1 MKRKHLLVAGML
13 GMMISAFCVGCGGGS
28 DSPSTDDGGSDYVDM
43 PEVAHKTDFGVA
55 SPSGTLT
62 LTGGRVG
69 VHDPSIEYDP
79 TSGQFYIFGSHTD
92 FAKSSDLIKWT
103 KFSEGVGSQK
113 KYGEIFAENAEWASR
128 GSSNYNVNGNLWAPD
143 VIYNKDMEKWCMY
156 MSVNGDNYYSSI
168 AMATADSIE
177 GPYTY
182 AGTVVYSGFATD
194 EEVAQTDY
202 EKVTGESSVDKRYL
216 NAQGTWSN
224 NYGTNAI
231 DPCVL
236 YDKDGRLWMVYGS
249 WFGGLYMLRLDNET
263 GLREY
268 NYTYETE
275 KDVSDEY
282 LGKRVSGGYGG
293 TGEGPYIV
301 WDEEAGYYY
310 MYVSYCGLNAT
321 DTFSGYH
328 MRLFRSENIDGPY
341 VDAAGNDAL
350 RKVGENQAF
359 KGIKIMGNYCF
370 SSLSTAGIASSGY
383 MSPGHNSAIVDN
395 EGNRYVIYHT
405 RYNKGSEAHNVRVH
419 QQFLSEDGWLVTAPY
434 EYLGSKISETGYD
447 ESEIVGTYELI
458 NHGNTLPSGVI
469 APMLETLEIEL
480 NEDHTV
486 TGDMTGTWSQKEG
499 TYYATIESD
508 GVTYK
513 GVFFKQFDESE
524 DHVETMTFSLIGS
537 NNIALWGSRDKL
549 GNVPDEGVAIGAY
562 DFTDSSNL
570 GKDSVGTV
578 GDATVNG
585 GMTTAEDADR
595 GTVLAFDGVDDYL
608 ELPKTAVGYDGYTIM
623 MWFKSDNTAAW
634 ERLFDI
640 GDDMFSNMFMTTD
653 NGSNKLKFSYQYDA
667 NGEKAI
673 EGPRVLNNN
682 WTHVAVTINSVTKK
696 GIVYVNGEIIGKV
709 ALDGATEGFLGEES
723 YIGKSRYAADPLYKG
738 YMDDIYMFD
747 YALSEEEV
755 LEYMNK

>member
-1 MKRKHLLVAGML
+1 MKRKHFLVAGML
-13 GMMISAFCVGCGGGS
+13 GIMVSAFCVGCSGGGEE
-28 DSPSTDDGGSDYVDM
+28 PSTEGGDNSGYVDM

-55 SPSGTLT
+55 APSGTLT
-62 LTGGRVG
+62 TIGNRVG

-79 TSGQFYIFGSHTD
+79 ESGQFYIFGSHCD
-92 FAKSSDLIKWT
+92 FAKSKDLINWT
-103 KFSEGVGSQK
+103 KFSQGGGAQST
-113 KYGEIFAENAEWASR
+113 YGEIFAANAEWSAR

-156 MSVNGDNYYSSI
+156 MSINGDNYYSSI
-168 AMATADSIE
+168 AMATADNIE

-216 NAQGTWSN
+216 NAKGTWSN

-236 YDKDGRLWMVYGS
+236 YDKDGRLWMIYGS

-263 GLREY
+263 GLRQYE
-268 NYTYETE
+268 YTYETE
-275 KDVSDEY
+275 KDVSDAY

-293 TGEGPYIV
+293 TGEGGYIV

-321 DTFSGYH
+321 DSFSGYH

-341 VDAAGNDAL
+341 VDAAGNDAV
-350 RKVGENQAF
+350 RKVGENQAV
-359 KGIKIMGNYCF
+359 KGIKIMGNYFF
-370 SSLSTAGIASSGY
+370 SSLATSGTAKEGY
-383 MSPGHNSAIVDN
+383 KSPGHNSAIVDN

-405 RYNKGSEAHNVRVH
+405 RYNTGTEAHNVRVH

-447 ESEIVGTYELI
+447 EADIVGAYELV
-458 NHGNTLPSGVI
+458 NHGNTLPSGIV
-469 APMLETLEIEL
+469 APMLDTLSIEL
-480 NEDHTV
+480 HEDHTI

-513 GVFFKQFDESE
+513 GVFFKQYDESE
-524 DHVETMTFSLIGS
+524 NHVETMTFSVIGS
-537 NNIALWGSRDKL
+537 NNIALWGSRDML
-549 GNVPDEGVAIGAY
+549 GGVADKGDMVGSY
-562 DFTDSSNL
+562 DFTDSANL
-570 GKDSVGTV
+570 GKDTVGTV
-578 GDATVNG
+578 GNATVNG
-585 GMTTAEDADR
+585 AAAVQDAER
-595 GTVLAFDGVDDYL
+595 GTVLSFDGADDYIQ
-608 ELPKTAVGYDGYTIM
+608 LPASATGYEGYTLM
-623 MWFKSDNTAAW
+623 MWYKTDRAP
-634 ERLFDI
+634 EGEKLFDL
-640 GDDMFSNMFMTTD
+640 GDDIFTYMSLTTD
-653 NGSNKLKFSYQYDA
+653 NGSNKLGFAYQLDGD
-667 NGEKAI
+667 GELSITGDKV
-673 EGPRVLNNN
+673 ETDK
-682 WTHVAVTINSVTKK
+682 WTHVAITINSKTKRA
-696 GIVYVNGEIIGKV
+696 ILYVNGVEIGKTE
-709 ALDGATEGFLGEES
+709 LPEATESFLGDNNL
-723 YIGKSRYAADPLYKG
+723 IGKGRKTTDPYFAG
-738 YMDDIYMFD
+738 CIDDIYIFD

-755 LEYMNK
+755 QEYMNK